1 MLETE
6 IQKLTKAMLALTD
19 AINAASMAPA
29 PVEAPAVEPVV
40 EQPVVEQPTALAVEP
55 VAPAVE
61 PTAPSAN
68 IEALQ
73 TRCLE
78 LTRIDR
84 ANSPK
89 IKAII
94 ATYGAAVLKDV
105 PADNLGELAAK
116 LEALA

>member
-6 IQKLTKAMLALTD
+6 IKNLTAAIKLLTD
-19 AINAASMAPA
+19 ALDKNHPAAQPEAPA
-29 PVEAPAVEPVV
+29 PAAEPAPVFK
-40 EQPVVEQPTALAVEP
+40 PTLYAA
-55 VAPAVE
+55 A
-61 PTAPSAN
+61 TITNIDRPSADL
-68 IEALQ
+68 EALQ

-94 ATYGAAVLKDV
+94 ASYGAAVLKDV
-105 PADNLGELAAK
+105 PADKLGELSVK
-116 LEALA
+116 LEELA

>member
-1 MLETE
+1 MSLEN
-6 IQKLTKAMLALTD
+6 KLTELTAAIERLIDALDKKQLTLELD
-19 AINAASMAPA
+19 AP
-29 PVEAPAVEPVV
+29 V
-40 EQPVVEQPTALAVEP
+40 EQPVVEEP
-55 VAPAVE
+55 STPAVE
-61 PTAPSAN
+61 VGAPSVD
-68 IEALQ
+68 ALQ

-105 PADNLGELAAK
+105 PADKLGELAAK
-116 LEALA
+116 LEELA

>member
-6 IQKLTKAMLALTD
+6 IQKLTKAIQLLTD
-19 AINAASMAPA
+19 AVNANMAQATPDPLVEQ
-29 PVEAPAVEPVV
+29 PVTLAVEPVV
-40 EQPVVEQPTALAVEP
+40 EQPT
-55 VAPAVE
+55 APA
-61 PTAPSAN
+61 AN
-68 IEALQ
+68 VEALQ

-105 PADNLGELAAK
+105 PTDKLGELAAK
-116 LEALA
+116 LEELV

>member
-6 IQKLTKAMLALTD
+6 IQKLTKAIQLLTD
-19 AINAASMAPA
+19 AINANMAQVA
-29 PVEAPAVEPVV
+29 PVPL
-40 EQPVVEQPTALAVEP
+40 VEQPTALAVEP
-55 VAPAVE
+55 VAEEPA
-61 PTAPSAN
+61 APSAN
-68 IEALQ
+68 VEALQ

-105 PADNLGELAAK
+105 PADKLDELAAK
-116 LEALA
+116 LEELA

>member
-1 MLETE
+1 MSIEYKITE
-6 IQKLTKAMLALTD
+6 LTKAIQLLTD
-19 AINAASMAPA
+19 AVNANMAQAAPA
-29 PVEAPAVEPVV
+29 PLVQQPVAEEPVAEEPSTPAVEVD
-40 EQPVVEQPTALAVEP
+40 
-55 VAPAVE
+55 
-61 PTAPSAN
+61 APSV
-68 IEALQ
+68 EALQ

-105 PADNLGELAAK
+105 PADKLGELAAK
-116 LEALA
+116 LEELA